1 MSSHRSRSRH
11 TRWEFKWYKCW
22 IRFCECK
29 CATGSFCCCLTWQF
43 YSERTSS
50 WPRLR
55 KLREVRTRARW
66 LRGLQEENQWHLFLV
81 SNCQWQVHNW
91 SFCDSTWLEV
101 EDCPGLC
108 QWQWPV
114 GGFATEKRRRGR
126 KCIYKLSIKGLCCGG
141 KNPIMKVVRHCL
153 PPSELVAFAKFI
165 HNINTFYTLCGS
177 DQCSCGMC
185 RCPNYHISLH
195 IELNGKGTP
204 RKWLSISGN

>member
-1 MSSHRSRSRH
+1 MVLQQSTQPKRRRSWTSHCCEGNLSFPQMSSHRSRSRH

-66 LRGLQEENQWHLFLV
+66 LRGLQEETRWHLFLV

-91 SFCDSTWLEV
+91 SFCDKHSFHLAWGR
-101 EDCPGLC
+101 GLPRALSVTMASWWFC
-108 QWQWPV
+108 NW
-114 GGFATEKRRRGR
+114 EEEER
-126 KCIYKLSIKGLCCGG
+126 KKMHLQ
-141 KNPIMKVVRHCL
+141 VV
-153 PPSELVAFAKFI
+153 
-165 HNINTFYTLCGS
+165 
-177 DQCSCGMC
+177 D
-185 RCPNYHISLH
+185 
-195 IELNGKGTP
+195 
-204 RKWLSISGN
+204 

>member
-66 LRGLQEENQWHLFLV
+66 LWGLQEETQWHLFLV

-91 SFCDSTWLEV
+91 SFCDKHSFHLAWGR
-101 EDCPGLC
+101 GLPRALSVTM
-108 QWQWPV
+108 QWPV
-114 GGFATEKRRRGR
+114 GGFATGKRRSGR
-126 KCIYKLSIKGLCCGG
+126 KCIYKLSIKVLCCG
-141 KNPIMKVVRHCL
+141 
-153 PPSELVAFAKFI
+153 AKILSWKWFGT
-165 HNINTFYTLCGS
+165 N
-177 DQCSCGMC
+177 C
-185 RCPNYHISLH
+185 RP
-195 IELNGKGTP
+195 
-204 RKWLSISGN
+204 LS